1 MNLYIIAGVKGC
13 GKSTF
18 IDYCLREKINP
29 FFEENNFLSFNPHL
43 YSLNDEWKINTQ
55 TLLENRNIISLVNFN
70 QLDKNN
76 LPEDLLIHFD
86 LFNIHIYKK
95 KLHFKNTEDPDNFT
109 ILNYVKNYFKLV
121 PSFIDQILNFYENI
135 YVVTMNIETD
145 YHKKL
150 YTLRSKRIVRQESY
164 AENYAFKSKKGKN
177 IISNFHE
184 AWIDLLLGFKNK
196 IKEHILLSFDESH
209 DFYTLNNFEKSKN
222 KKIYHPF

>member
-29 FFEENNFLSFNPHL
+29 FFEENNFLSFNPHP
-43 YSLNDEWKINTQ
+43 YSLINEWKINVQ
-55 TLLENRNIISLVNFN
+55 TLLENRNIISFVKLN

-86 LFNIHIYKK
+86 LFNIHIHNKE
-95 KLHFKNTEDPDNFT
+95 LHFKNTENPDNLT
-109 ILNYVKNYFKLV
+109 ILNYVKNYFKVV
-121 PSFIDQILNFYENI
+121 PSYIDQILNFCENI
-135 YVVTMNIETD
+135 HAVTMNIETD

-150 YTLRSKRIVRQESY
+150 YTLRTKRFGKQLSY

-184 AWIDLLLGFKNK
+184 AWIDLLLGFNLK
-196 IKEHILLSFDESH
+196 INEHILVSFDESH
-209 DFYTLNNFEKSKN
+209 NFYIINNFEKTKN
-222 KKIYHPF
+222 KKINHPF